1 MTDLLVLAQLL
12 EVPVLVADHLDDL
25 LLHLARN
32 PELGLQQAAESSVAS
47 YLPRNATE
55 CYSPAQNVA
64 LLRVR
69 QAVGGREGGEQVECL
84 RLEYCYL

>member
-1 MTDLLVLAQLL
+1 MLTLLDNV
-12 EVPVLVADHLDDL
+12 
-25 LLHLARN
+25 
-32 PELGLQQAAESSVAS
+32 
-47 YLPRNATE
+47 T
-55 CYSPAQNVA
+55 PAQNVA